1 MIENGKWFKERM
13 ETVLTREM
21 LFAASTEI
29 AGVVVPVGDFAV
41 KVVERLT
48 ANH

>member
-1 MIENGKWFKERM
+1 
-13 ETVLTREM
+13 M
-21 LFAASTEI
+21 LFAASAEI
-29 AGVVVPVGDFAV
+29 DGVVVPGGSFAV